1 MLSASKATLSLPSF
15 LSAEDKGMG
24 YGALEELSVRN
35 SLATASAAGVV
46 RVRELTFLF
55 LHSVSPWPCSDV
67 ASSVV
72 EAVQVG
78 TPPGAPSPVHDLR
91 LGWEGAMSSL
101 PCMRPGV
108 EASSLVTSG
117 HSWCAPS
124 AQNPSPSSFPT
135 GPPPHSLLTPLGGE
149 HGLPSLTVRGGS
161 PHALRAPFFT
171 LLLSPSLVSSRTGRL
186 VRGAGPSWAVARRC
200 KTCWRGR
207 WIGAACGQRGS
218 REGVNP
224 VNGVGGRG
232 AGLRLRV
239 PLLVLHLLRSPCHGV
254 PGAVG
259 GAGFEPL
266 VE

>member
-1 MLSASKATLSLPSF
+1 MRKLPRQGWSGFVSSRSCFFVPFPHGRAQMLHRRSSRLYRSAPLRA
-15 LSAEDKGMG
+15 
-24 YGALEELSVRN
+24 
-35 SLATASAAGVV
+35 
-46 RVRELTFLF
+46 
-55 LHSVSPWPCSDV
+55 
-67 ASSVV
+67 
-72 EAVQVG
+72 
-78 TPPGAPSPVHDLR
+78 PPLPVHDLC
-91 LGWEGAMSSL
+91 LGWEGAMSSR

-135 GPPPHSLLTPLGGE
+135 GPPPHSLLTTLGGE

-161 PHALRAPFFT
+161 PHALRALLKT

-186 VRGAGPSWAVARRC
+186 VRGTGSSWAVARCC

-207 WIGAACGQRGS
+207 WIGAACGQGRS

>member
-1 MLSASKATLSLPSF
+1 MAYGPGLSRLGCGFVSLMLSASKETLSLPSF

-55 LHSVSPWPCSDV
+55 LRSVSPWPCSDV

-72 EAVQVG
+72 EAVQIG
-78 TPPGAPSPVHDLR
+78 TPLGAPLPVHDLR
-91 LGWEGAMSSL
+91 LGWEGAMSSR

-135 GPPPHSLLTPLGGE
+135 GPPPHSLLTPTGGE

-161 PHALRAPFFT
+161 PHALRAVF
-171 LLLSPSLVSSRTGRL
+171 LLLFSCSLPSSPPAPVVSSAGRDHL
-186 VRGAGPSWAVARRC
+186 GLSL
-200 KTCWRGR
+200 
-207 WIGAACGQRGS
+207 GAAKLAGA
-218 REGVNP
+218 V
-224 VNGVGGRG
+224 VGLALRAARVVHGRG
-232 AGLRLRV
+232 
-239 PLLVLHLLRSPCHGV
+239 
-254 PGAVG
+254 
-259 GAGFEPL
+259 
-266 VE
+266 

>member
-1 MLSASKATLSLPSF
+1 MLSASKATRFLPSF

-24 YGALEELSVRN
+24 YGALGEPSVGN

-55 LHSVSPWPCSDV
+55 LRSVSPWPCSDV

-91 LGWEGAMSSL
+91 LGWEGAMSSR

-124 AQNPSPSSFPT
+124 AQNPSPSSFPS

-161 PHALRAPFFT
+161 PHALRAFFFT
-171 LLLSPSLVSSRTGRL
+171 LLLSLPSSPPAPGVSS
-186 VRGAGPSWAVARRC
+186 A
-200 KTCWRGR
+200 WRDHLGLSL
-207 WIGAACGQRGS
+207 GAAKLAGA
-218 REGVNP
+218 V
-224 VNGVGGRG
+224 VGLALRAARVVHGRG
-232 AGLRLRV
+232 
-239 PLLVLHLLRSPCHGV
+239 
-254 PGAVG
+254 
-259 GAGFEPL
+259 
-266 VE
+266 